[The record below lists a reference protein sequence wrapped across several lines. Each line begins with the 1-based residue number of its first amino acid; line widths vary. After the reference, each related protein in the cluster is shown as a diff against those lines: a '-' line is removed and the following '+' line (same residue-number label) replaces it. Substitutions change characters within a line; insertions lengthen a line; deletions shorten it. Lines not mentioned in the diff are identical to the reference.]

1 MLSSIKVHSPRD
13 YLGRALPK
21 KPSMP
26 LQQEYPHSRPLD
38 SPKTEVDIYKDP
50 SQLVLSST

>member
-1 MLSSIKVHSPRD
+1 MLNSIKVHSPRD

-21 KPSMP
+21 KPSMA
-26 LQQEYPHSRPLD
+26 LQQEYPTSRPLD
-38 SPKTEVDIYKDP
+38 SPKAEVDIYEDP

>member
-1 MLSSIKVHSPRD
+1 MISSTKGHSSND

-21 KPSMP
+21 KPTMAI
-26 LQQEYPHSRPLD
+26 QQEYSPTRPLD
-38 SPKTEVDIYKDP
+38 SPKTEVNIYKDP